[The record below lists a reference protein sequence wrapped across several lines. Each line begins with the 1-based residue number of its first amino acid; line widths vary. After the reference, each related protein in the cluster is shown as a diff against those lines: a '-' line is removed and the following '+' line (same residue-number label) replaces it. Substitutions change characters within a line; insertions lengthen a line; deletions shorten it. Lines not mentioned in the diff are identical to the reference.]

1 MKRLKIESQ
10 NRQMEGPPWIFNAVI
25 LTPVFSLLV
34 FFFSFGAS
42 LAAAPAPTA
51 TEFPDPRAMTFSPPV
66 FQPPKAERMV
76 LSNGMILYLLED
88 HELPLL
94 RMEVILKTG
103 SIYEPAEKIGLA
115 GLTGAIMRTGGT
127 KHHSGNEVDEIIDMM
142 AADLSVGITAD
153 AGGAWLDVLKKDFDA
168 GLSLFADILMNPVF
182 EEEKLQ
188 IAKNNAIEVI
198 RRRNDRPSSIASREF
213 NKQIYGADHPYG
225 REATEETIRSITR
238 EDLIDFHQKYFS
250 PNNMMI
256 GVTGDFDKKEI
267 VAKIEKAFAGW
278 KKKKIDL
285 PKVPPVVERKEGGVY
300 AIARPITQ
308 TQIRIG
314 HLGIKQNNPDFFA
327 VSILDDILGGGGLT
341 SRLFRDVRTQ
351 RGLAYSVGSVFRPG
365 NFERGVFIA
374 YGETR
379 VDTTHQAISTI
390 LDHIRRIRQEP
401 VTDEEL
407 NRAKESFLN
416 SFIFSFSSPAQ
427 IVSRQMSLEYY
438 GLPSDFL
445 ERYRDN
451 VAKVTKEDILRVAKK
466 YLHPDQLVIL
476 AVGDDGKFDQPL
488 SSLGKVTQIQLTP

>member
-1 MKRLKIESQ
+1 MKRRM
-10 NRQMEGPPWIFNAVI
+10 NP
-25 LTPVFSLLV
+25 FSGMFLVLLW
-34 FFFSFGAS
+34 S
-42 LAAAPAPTA
+42 LSLVSSLSAAPAPDA
-51 TEFPDPRAMTFSPPV
+51 TERPDPRAMTFPAPA
-66 FQPPKAERMV
+66 FQPPKPERQV

-88 HELPLL
+88 RELPLI
-94 RMEVILKTG
+94 RMEVLVKTG
-103 SIYEPAEKIGLA
+103 GIYEPADKINLA
-115 GLTGAIMRTGGT
+115 ELTGTLMRTGGT
-127 KHHSGNEVDEIIDMM
+127 KRHSGEEVDEIIDQM
-142 AADLSVGITAD
+142 AADLSVGIATD

-188 IAKNNAIEVI
+188 IAKNNAIEMI
-198 RRRNDRPSSIASREF
+198 RRRNDRPSSIAGREF
-213 NKQIYGADHPYG
+213 NKQIYGADNPYG
-225 REATEETIRSITR
+225 REPTEETVRSIVR
-238 EDLIDFHQKYFS
+238 DDLVAFHRKYFA
-250 PNNMMI
+250 PNNMML

-278 KKKKIDL
+278 KKKKIDI
-285 PKVPPVVERKEGGVY
+285 PKVPPVAERKEGGVY

-341 SRLFRDVRTQ
+341 SRLFSDVRTQ
-351 RGLAYSVGSVFRPG
+351 RGLAYSVGTVFRPG

-390 LDHIRRIRQEP
+390 LDHIRKIRQEP

-407 NRAKESFLN
+407 KRAKESFLN

-427 IVSRQMSLEYY
+427 IVSRKMSLEYY

-451 VAKVTKEDILRVAKK
+451 VAKVTQDDILRVAKK
-466 YLHPDQLVIL
+466 YLHPDRLVIL

>member
-1 MKRLKIESQ
+1 MKGLKKRSQ
-10 NRQMEGPPWIFNAVI
+10 NSGVRIQKKGVRSSVFLTSLFWI
-25 LTPVFSLLV
+25 LTFC
-34 FFFSFGAS
+34 FF
-42 LAAAPAPTA
+42 LAAASPLVA
-51 TEFPDPRAMTFSPPV
+51 TELPDPRTMTFSPPS
-66 FQPPKAERMV
+66 FQPPKAERKV

-88 HELPLL
+88 HELPLI
-94 RMEVILKTG
+94 RMEMTVKTG

-127 KHHSGNEVDEIIDMM
+127 KRHSGNEIDEIIDQM
-142 AADLSVGITAD
+142 AADLSAGIASD
-153 AGGAWLDVLKKDFDA
+153 AGGGWLDVLKKDFDA
-168 GLSLFADILMNPVF
+168 GLALFADIVMNPVF

-213 NKQIYGADHPYG
+213 NKQLYGADNPYG
-225 REATEETIRSITR
+225 REATEETIRSIVR
-238 EDLIDFHQKYFS
+238 ADLVAFHQKYFA
-250 PNNMMI
+250 PNNIMI
-256 GVTGDFDKKEI
+256 GVTGDFDKREI
-267 VAKIEKAFAGW
+267 VSKIEKAFAGW
-278 KKKKIDL
+278 KKKKIDF

-308 TQIRIG
+308 TQLRIG
-314 HLGIKQNNPDFFA
+314 HLGIKQDNPDFFA

-365 NFERGVFIA
+365 NFERGIFVA

-379 VDTTHQAISTI
+379 VDTTHQAITTI

-416 SFIFSFSSPAQ
+416 SFIFSFQSPAQ

-445 ERYRDN
+445 LRYRDN
-451 VAKVTKEDILRVAKK
+451 VAKVTQEDILRVAKK

>member
-1 MKRLKIESQ
+1 MKRRM
-10 NRQMEGPPWIFNAVI
+10 NP
-25 LTPVFSLLV
+25 FSGMFLVLLW
-34 FFFSFGAS
+34 S
-42 LAAAPAPTA
+42 LSLVSSLSAAPAPDA
-51 TEFPDPRAMTFSPPV
+51 TERPDPRAMTFPAPA
-66 FQPPKAERMV
+66 FQPPKPERQV

-88 HELPLL
+88 RELPLI
-94 RMEVILKTG
+94 RMEVLVKTG
-103 SIYEPAEKIGLA
+103 GIYEPADKINLA
-115 GLTGAIMRTGGT
+115 ELTGTLMRTGGT
-127 KHHSGNEVDEIIDMM
+127 KRHSGEEVDEIIDQM
-142 AADLSVGITAD
+142 AADLSVGIATD

-188 IAKNNAIEVI
+188 IAKNNAIEMI
-198 RRRNDRPSSIASREF
+198 RRRNDRPSSIAGREF
-213 NKQIYGADHPYG
+213 NKQIYGADNPYG
-225 REATEETIRSITR
+225 REPTEETVRSIVR
-238 EDLIDFHQKYFS
+238 DDLVAFHRKYFA
-250 PNNMMI
+250 PNNMML

-278 KKKKIDL
+278 KKKKIDF
-285 PKVPPVVERKEGGVY
+285 PKVPPVAERKEGGVY

-341 SRLFRDVRTQ
+341 SRLFSDVRTQ
-351 RGLAYSVGSVFRPG
+351 RGLAYSVGTVFRPG

-390 LDHIRRIRQEP
+390 LDHIRKIRQEP

-407 NRAKESFLN
+407 KRAKESFLN

-427 IVSRQMSLEYY
+427 IVSRKMSLEYY

-451 VAKVTKEDILRVAKK
+451 VAKVTQDDILRVAKK
-466 YLHPDQLVIL
+466 YLHPDRLVIL

>member
-1 MKRLKIESQ
+1 MKRRM
-10 NRQMEGPPWIFNAVI
+10 NP
-25 LTPVFSLLV
+25 FSGMFLVLLW
-34 FFFSFGAS
+34 S
-42 LAAAPAPTA
+42 LSLVSSLSAAPAPDA
-51 TEFPDPRAMTFSPPV
+51 TERPDPRAMTFPAPA
-66 FQPPKAERMV
+66 FQPPKPERQV

-88 HELPLL
+88 RELPLI
-94 RMEVILKTG
+94 RMEVLVKTG
-103 SIYEPAEKIGLA
+103 GIYEPADKINLA
-115 GLTGAIMRTGGT
+115 ELTGTLMRTGGT
-127 KHHSGNEVDEIIDMM
+127 KRHSGEEVDEIIDQM
-142 AADLSVGITAD
+142 AADLSVGIATD

-188 IAKNNAIEVI
+188 IAKNNAIEMI
-198 RRRNDRPSSIASREF
+198 RRRNDRPSSIAGREF
-213 NKQIYGADHPYG
+213 NKQIYGADNPYG
-225 REATEETIRSITR
+225 REPTEETVRSIVR
-238 EDLIDFHQKYFS
+238 DDLVAFHRKYFA
-250 PNNMMI
+250 PNNMML

-278 KKKKIDL
+278 KKKKIDI
-285 PKVPPVVERKEGGVY
+285 PKVPPVAERKEGGVY

-341 SRLFRDVRTQ
+341 SRLFSDVRTQ
-351 RGLAYSVGSVFRPG
+351 RGLAYSVGTVFRPG

-390 LDHIRRIRQEP
+390 LDHIRKIRQEP

-407 NRAKESFLN
+407 KRAKESFLN

-427 IVSRQMSLEYY
+427 IVSRKMSLEYY

-451 VAKVTKEDILRVAKK
+451 VAKVTQDDILRVAKK
-466 YLHPDQLVIL
+466 YLHPDRLVIL
-476 AVGDDGKFDQPL
+476 AVGDHGKFDQPL

>member
-1 MKRLKIESQ
+1 MNRLSVL
-10 NRQMEGPPWIFNAVI
+10 F
-25 LTPVFSLLV
+25 LV
-34 FFFSFGAS
+34 FLWS
-42 LAAAPAPTA
+42 LSLVPSPSAAPAPAA
-51 TEFPDPRAMTFSPPV
+51 TELPDPRTMTFPAPA
-66 FQPPKAERMV
+66 FQPPKPERQV

-88 HELPLL
+88 HELPLI
-94 RMEVILKTG
+94 RMEVIVKTG
-103 SIYEPAEKIGLA
+103 SIYEPADKISLA

-127 KHHSGNEVDEIIDMM
+127 KRHSGDEVDEIIDQM
-142 AADLSVGITAD
+142 AADLSVGIGAD

-168 GLSLFADILMNPVF
+168 GLALFADILMNPVF

-188 IAKNNAIEVI
+188 IAKNNAIEMI

-213 NKQIYGADHPYG
+213 NKQIYGADNPYG
-225 REATEETIRSITR
+225 REATEETVRSIVR
-238 EDLIDFHQKYFS
+238 DDLVAFHRKYFV
-250 PNNMMI
+250 PNNIMI

-267 VAKIEKAFAGW
+267 IAKIEKAFAGW
-278 KKKKIDL
+278 KKKKIDF
-285 PKVPPVVERKEGGVY
+285 PEVPSVVERKDGGVY

-341 SRLFRDVRTQ
+341 SRLFSDVRTQ

-390 LDHIRRIRQEP
+390 LDHIRKIRREP

-407 NRAKESFLN
+407 KRAKESFLN

-427 IVSRQMSLEYY
+427 IVSRKMSLEYY

-466 YLHPDQLVIL
+466 YLHPDRLVIL